1 MPRELVRHPDHSRRR
16 SLGVA
21 LAFIE
26 WFCVHGPGDVQGVP
40 LHPRHGGECLPLDDE
55 FAGLILDC
63 YALDET
69 GRRLYDTVAI
79 SRAKGRAKSELAGFV
94 SLAEAFGPV
103 RFCGWAEGGEQY
115 EWRDFVYEYEP
126 GEPMGRPVTYPFI
139 RCLATEES
147 QSGNTYDNILFNLEH
162 GPLAEDL
169 PSGTAGV
176 TRIFLPGGGEVRPS
190 TAAAASRDGG
200 KETLA
205 VFDEPHL
212 YTQPELRQMY
222 RTVDRNLRKR
232 KAAEPWALLTST
244 MYQPG
249 ENSVLEKLH
258 ERAKLIAEGKTRGRR
273 LMLDHREAP
282 ADVDLTDREQ
292 MRAALREV
300 YGPFAGALDLDGI
313 IESEFWNIEK
323 DPEESRR
330 YFFNQ
335 PTAARDA
342 WTTHPAWAACT
353 DVELVVADGAPMVM
367 FFDGSKSDDATG
379 LVGCDVETGH
389 VMTLACW
396 EKPRGQ
402 DGEGWEVDRTDVDRV
417 VRQVFAER
425 NVVAFFGDVKEF
437 ESYIDTW
444 GQDFGE
450 RLLIHATAGR
460 YAHPVAWDMRGRVR
474 EFTAACERMEVDI
487 RERDVT
493 HDGDSRLQR
502 HVLNARRRPNRYGVS
517 VAKESRDSPHKIDLA
532 VCAIGARMARRMLLA
547 SPEWAKHQ
555 AAQTKKRRGERGT
568 RAFGWR

>member
-1 MPRELVRHPDHSRRR
+1 MPRELVRHPGHSRRR

-21 LAFIE
+21 LAWVE
-26 WFCVHGPGDVQGVP
+26 WFAVHGPGDVQGVP
-40 LHPRHGGECLPLDDE
+40 LHPRHGSDALPLDDE

-63 YALDET
+63 YTHDEN

-94 SLAEAFGPV
+94 ALAEAFGPV
-103 RFCGWAEGGEQY
+103 RFAGWAEGGETYQ
-115 EWRDFVYEYEP
+115 WRDFVYEYEP

-147 QSGNTYDNILFNLEH
+147 QSANTYDNINYNLEH
-162 GPLAEDL
+162 GPLSEDL
-169 PSGTAGV
+169 PSGTAGI
-176 TRIFLPGGGEVRPS
+176 TRIFLPHGGEIRPS

-212 YTQPELRQMY
+212 YVQPELRQMY

-232 KAAEPWALLTST
+232 KTAQPWALLTST

-258 ERAKLIAEGKTRGRR
+258 ERAKLIAEGKTRERR

-282 ADVDLTDREQ
+282 AEVDMTDLGQ

-300 YGPFAGALDLDGI
+300 YGPFAAALDLDGI
-313 IESEFWNIEK
+313 IESEFWNVEK

-342 WTTHPAWAACT
+342 WTTHPLWAARA
-353 DVELVVADGAPMVM
+353 DVEQHIPDDAPIVL
-367 FFDGSKSDDATG
+367 FFDGSKSDDATA
-379 LVGCDVETGH
+379 LMGCNVESGH
-389 VMTLACW
+389 LMTLACW
-396 EKPRGQ
+396 ERPQGPQ
-402 DGEGWEVDRTDVDRV
+402 GEGLEVDRADVDRV
-417 VRQVFAER
+417 VREVFATR
-425 NVVAFFGDVKEF
+425 VVVAFFGDVKEF
-437 ESYIDTW
+437 ESYIDSW
-444 GQDFGE
+444 ALDFGE
-450 RLLIHATAGR
+450 QLVIQATVGR
-460 YAHPVAWDMRGRVR
+460 AAHPIAWDMRAKLR
-474 EFTAACERMEVDI
+474 EFTGACERMEIDI
-487 RERDVT
+487 REGDLT

-517 VAKESRDSPHKIDLA
+517 ISKEGRESPKKIDLA
-532 VCAIGARMARRMLLA
+532 VCAVGARMVRRLVLA
-547 SPEWAKHQ
+547 SPEWAKRKQ
-555 AAQTKKRRGERGT
+555 KQKKRTGRVV
-568 RAFGWR
+568 GWR

>member
-21 LAFIE
+21 LAWIE

-40 LHPRHGGECLPLDDE
+40 LHPRHGEALPLDDE

-63 YALDET
+63 YAHDED

-79 SRAKGRAKSELAGFV
+79 SRAKGRAKSELAGFIG
-94 SLAEAFGPV
+94 LAEAFAPV
-103 RFCGWAEGGEQY
+103 RFAGWAEGGETY
-115 EWRDFVYEYEP
+115 RWRDFVYEYEP
-126 GEPMGRPVTYPFI
+126 GEPMGRAVTYPFI

-147 QSGNTYDNILFNLEH
+147 QSGNTYDNILYNLEH

-169 PSGTAGV
+169 LSGAAGL
-176 TRIFLPGGGEVRPS
+176 TRIFLPHGGEVRPS

-200 KETLA
+200 KESLA

-212 YTQPELRQMY
+212 YTTPELRQMY

-232 KAAEPWALLTST
+232 RGAAPWALLTST

-282 ADVDLTDREQ
+282 AEVDVTDLEQ

-300 YGPFAGALDLDGI
+300 YGPFAEVLDLDGI

-342 WTTHPAWAACT
+342 WTTHPLWAACV
-353 DVELVVADGAPMVM
+353 DVDRHIAEDAPMVM

-379 LVGCDVETGH
+379 LLGCDVESGH

-396 EKPRGQ
+396 EKPAGE
-402 DGEGWEVDRTDVDRV
+402 DGKTWQVDRADVDRT
-417 VRQVFAER
+417 VRAVFAER

-437 ESYIDTW
+437 ESYIDAW
-444 GQDFGE
+444 ALEFGD
-450 RLLIHATAGR
+450 RLLIQATVGR
-460 YAHPVAWDMRGRVR
+460 GAHPVAWDMRARVR
-474 EFTAACERMEVDI
+474 EFTEACERAEIDI
-487 RERDVT
+487 RERDLT

-517 VAKESRDSPHKIDLA
+517 ISKEGRESPRKIDLA
-532 VCAIGARMARRMLLA
+532 VCMVGARMVRRQLLA
-547 SPEWAKHQ
+547 SPAWAKHRAQQ
-555 AAQTKKRRGERGT
+555 AKKRRTGRVI
-568 RAFGWR
+568 GWR